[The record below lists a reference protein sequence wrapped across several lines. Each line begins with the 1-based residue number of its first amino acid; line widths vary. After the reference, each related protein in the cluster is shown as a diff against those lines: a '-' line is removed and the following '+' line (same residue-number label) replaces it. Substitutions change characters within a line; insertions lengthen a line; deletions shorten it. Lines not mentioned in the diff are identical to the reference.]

1 LNFPNRL
8 ANMLAYWI
16 VPQDS
21 LAMSAVT
28 QATLMPPAATLP
40 RWLKFFSSWI
50 VAGSIGWVD
59 EVTGK
64 EVSLFALYGIP
75 IFMAVWYGSWRSGLL
90 MAGACTMIWWFA
102 NRHDHDFTTWW
113 GYPIATTSRCA
124 LFIMVAVGS
133 AVMKSKQEVDRAR
146 IEALERTR
154 ELEQEIVRVSECEQ
168 RRIGQDLHDGLCQ
181 HLAAI
186 GFAAKSLADDLEK
199 SERPEMAAA
208 QEIEQLIKN
217 AVVEA
222 RDLARGMFPVQMDSA
237 GLAAALEGLAA
248 TTSRLTTAEVIFTEK
263 GEAHVANAAAAM
275 HLYRIAQ
282 ESVAN
287 AIKHGAAR
295 HVFITLD
302 GTRDMLRL
310 RVEDNGRGFFHDGA
324 LMSGMGLRT
333 MAYRA
338 RLIGAKL
345 EIQERDGPGTRVH
358 CEMPLRVSAGQPV
371 ES

>member
-1 LNFPNRL
+1 
-8 ANMLAYWI
+8 
-16 VPQDS
+16 
-21 LAMSAVT
+21 MSAVT
-28 QATLMPPAATLP
+28 QATLIPAPQSALP
-40 RWLKFFSSWI
+40 SWLKYFSSWVV
-50 VAGSIGWVD
+50 VAFIGWLD

-90 MAGACTMIWWFA
+90 MACASTVIWWFV
-102 NRHDHDFTTWW
+102 NREYHDFTTWW
-113 GYPIATTSRCA
+113 GYPMATASRMA

-199 SERPEMAAA
+199 SERPEVAAA
-208 QEIEQLIKN
+208 QEIEQLIKS

-237 GLAAALEGLAA
+237 GLSAALEGLAA
-248 TTSRLTTAEVIFTEK
+248 TTSRLTAAKVIFTEK
-263 GEAHVANAAAAM
+263 GEAYVANAATAM

-287 AIKHGAAR
+287 AIKHGTAG
-295 HVFITLD
+295 HVFVTLE
-302 GTRDMLRL
+302 GTADLLRL
-310 RVEDNGRGFFHDGA
+310 KIEDNGRGFFPDGA
-324 LMSGMGLRT
+324 MMHGMGLRT

-345 EIQERDGPGTRVH
+345 EIQEREGPGTRVN
-358 CEMPLRVSAGQPV
+358 CELPLQSAAILSE